1 VIAAVVVLA
10 VAWLWEV
17 RARRA
22 AVRRA
27 EAAEGRLREERRAAE
42 VRAAVA
48 GRARRD

>member
-1 VIAAVVVLA
+1 MIAAVVVLA

-22 AVRRA
+22 AERRA

-42 VRAAVA
+42 VRAVKE
-48 GRARRD
+48 ARRKRG